1 MCYFSK
7 QALVL
12 VGTFIKLPKTYYPL
26 SYFLLCIQITKD
38 ILPFE
43 LLLLC
48 ICYFF
53 KSWKRAWSMLQ
64 MVLNIKMYSSGS
76 TRESWILRNML
87 ELESDDIYIIY
98 DIYILLRLFKI
109 IQNLFIID
117 KRDIK
122 IQSAEILS
130 NNVFLKCR

>member
-1 MCYFSK
+1 
-7 QALVL
+7 
-12 VGTFIKLPKTYYPL
+12 
-26 SYFLLCIQITKD
+26 
-38 ILPFE
+38 
-43 LLLLC
+43 
-48 ICYFF
+48 
-53 KSWKRAWSMLQ
+53 
-64 MVLNIKMYSSGS
+64 
-76 TRESWILRNML
+76 ML

-109 IQNLFIID
+109 RQNLFIID